1 MKYKILLVFLLFF
14 NFFFAQTVIKQDSVF
29 AEKIKLFDT
38 NFKEFEVVGNEVYAL
53 TKGDSLIVFNLRNNR
68 IYKIISGVV
77 SIAKN
82 NKNEIVF
89 INKQNKIIHYKTR
102 NKKQIKTQFEPYI
115 LILDKNNN
123 PIVISDKGLVYN
135 DTIFE
140 PLKIQNS
147 QLFYSIKSQ
156 DDYRQVFKKPDL
168 VFLDSKN
175 RLWLTYDRG
184 EFGKDILF
192 FDLEKK
198 VFFEEEYLKI
208 NVDYKHI
215 RENKDKYFQDLKKAF
230 PDKIITTITDTLYKF
245 PCQIPIRLPIRGIV
259 EKDGNFFISQS
270 LMHFT
275 VNSRFLLLNDFDEND
290 FYKSLNLECL
300 LFECGEITAFGPK
313 VLLGPIVL
321 NKFNNEVYLYTNKGF
336 FKIFN
341 SESQFT
347 KEFIFRPWIFWSAT
361 NRNNLGYDINVT
373 KFEFISE
380 NEMIFLTTN
389 NGIGYFNGTQV
400 KYFQ

>member
-1 MKYKILLVFLLFF
+1 MKYKIVLVFLLFF
-14 NFFFAQTVIKQDSVF
+14 NFYFAQTAIKQDSVF
-29 AEKIKLFDT
+29 AKKIKLFKT
-38 NFKEFEVVGNEVYAL
+38 NFKEFEVLDDEIYAV
-53 TKGDSLIVFNLRNNR
+53 TKNDSLIVFNFRNDK
-68 IYKIISGVV
+68 ITKIILGVV
-77 SIAKN
+77 SITKN
-82 NKNEIVF
+82 HKNEIIF
-89 INKQNKIIHYKTR
+89 INKQNKIIHFKSKK
-102 NKKQIKTQFEPYI
+102 NKKNEIVCDPYK
-115 LILDKNNN
+115 LIVDKNNV
-123 PIVISDKGLVYN
+123 PVLISSKGIIYN
-135 DTIFE
+135 DKLFE
-140 PLKIQNS
+140 LINIK
-147 QLFYSIKSQ
+147 YDYRYYHIKSLE
-156 DDYRQVFKKPDL
+156 DKTKVFKKPDL
-168 VFLDSKN
+168 VFLDSKS

-184 EFGKDILF
+184 EFGEDILF

-198 VFFEEEYLKI
+198 VFFEEEYLTI
-208 NVDYKHI
+208 DVDYNHN
-215 RENKDKYFQDLKKAF
+215 RENNDRYFQDLKKTF
-230 PDKIITTITDTLYKF
+230 PDKIKTTITDTLYKF
-245 PCQIPIRLPIRGIV
+245 PYQIPIRYPIRGIA
-259 EKDGNFFISQS
+259 EKEGKLFISQS

-300 LFECGEITAFGPK
+300 LFECGEFTAFGPK

-336 FKIFN
+336 FKISN